1 MHSVRGVLLCLLIF
15 SMASCKKSSYRA
27 DTYFDSLI
35 VAQVKYLSIANP
47 SLTKIVRM
55 DGKEDHSTFRPD
67 SAIWRNELDIYR
79 QLALFERASY
89 RSAYQIEDGLHDKKS
104 NLLIR
109 RYVARQEIPIPELKF
124 YYYQKFKNLKKI
136 EAIYQ
141 QGNALYATTRR
152 LVLEFDEVKGR
163 SVLSAYAMDGSEK
176 MILSDSVKF
185 SIQSTIT
192 YSSSKDVPD
201 SSVN

>member
-1 MHSVRGVLLCLLIF
+1 MRSIRGALFGLLILGL
-15 SMASCKKSSYRA
+15 ASCKNSSDRA

-35 VAQVKYLSIANP
+35 VAQVKYLSITKP
-47 SLTKIVRM
+47 SVTKIAKM
-55 DGKEDHSTFRPD
+55 DGKEDHSTFHPD
-67 SAIWRNELDIYR
+67 SSIWKNELDVFL

-89 RSAYQIEDGLHDKKS
+89 REAYQVEDGLNDKKS

-109 RYVARQEIPIPELKF
+109 RYLAKHKIPIPELKF
-124 YYYQKFKNLKKI
+124 YYYQQLKNLKKI

-152 LVLEFDEVKGR
+152 LVLEFDEVQGKV
-163 SVLSAYAMDGSEK
+163 VLSAYAIDGSEK

-185 SIQSTIT
+185 SIQSKIT
-192 YSSSKDVPD
+192 YSF
-201 SSVN
+201 